1 LPAGGSARWLELM
14 ETVEMNARDIIVIG
28 TSSGGLEA
36 LKELVAQLP
45 PDFPATI
52 FVVRHI
58 GETIETVL
66 PQILEQSGHLTATLA
81 AECEYFKR
89 GHIYCAPSRH
99 HMVIE
104 DDRLRLTKGPKENR
118 FRPAVDPLFRSA
130 ALALGTR
137 VVGVIL
143 TGSLDDGT
151 AGLAAIKHFGGIA
164 IVQDPREARY
174 PSMPQSALR
183 NVHVDYCLPLREIAP
198 LLVNLANDPVSSFF
212 EHSVDENLLI
222 ENRIAFGDFD
232 ALASIDQLGDLSR
245 FTCPACHGA
254 MREIQQANPSR
265 FRCSTG
271 HAYTA
276 ASLLADQNV
285 NLEDILSNTL
295 RALEENVALADY
307 LREYER
313 EMCLPHEGT
322 VLDLEAEKYRAHLIQ
337 MLLLHLNGPFR
348 ASSPTLIENLPAEL
362 TEFVAAT

>member
-1 LPAGGSARWLELM
+1 
-14 ETVEMNARDIIVIG
+14 MNARDIIVIG

-45 PDFPATI
+45 ADFPATI
-52 FVVRHI
+52 FVVRHLSD
-58 GETIETVL
+58 TIETIL
-66 PQILEQSGHLTATLA
+66 PQILEQSGPLTATLA
-81 AECEYFKR
+81 SGSEYFKR

-104 DDRLRLTKGPKENR
+104 DGRLRLTKGPKENR

-143 TGSLDDGT
+143 TGALDDGT
-151 AGLAAIKHFGGIA
+151 AGLAAVKHFGGIA

-174 PSMPQSALR
+174 AGMPQSALR

-198 LLVNLANDPVSSFF
+198 LLVKLANDPVNSYF
-212 EHSVDENLLI
+212 ENSVAENLET

-232 ALASIDQLGDLSR
+232 ALASIDQLGDVSR
-245 FTCPACHGA
+245 FTCPACHSS
-254 MREIQQANPSR
+254 MREIQPAHPVR

-276 ASLLADQNV
+276 ASLLAEQNE
-285 NLEDILSNTL
+285 NLENILSNTL
-295 RALEENVALADY
+295 RALEENVALAKY

-313 EMCLPHEGT
+313 EMWLPQAET
-322 VLDLEAEKYRAHLIQ
+322 VPNVEAEKYRAHLIQ
-337 MLLLHLNGPFR
+337 MLLLHRNGP
-348 ASSPTLIENLPAEL
+348 SSAALLPTLIENIPSEL
-362 TEFVAAT
+362 TKVMAAEVSQRT

>member
-1 LPAGGSARWLELM
+1 
-14 ETVEMNARDIIVIG
+14 MNARDIIVIG

-36 LKELVAQLP
+36 LKELVGQLP
-45 PDFPATI
+45 ADFPATI
-52 FVVRHI
+52 FVVSHL
-58 GETIETVL
+58 GETIGTIL
-66 PQILEQSGHLTATLA
+66 PQILEQSGRLTATLA
-81 AECEYFKR
+81 SGSEYFKR

-104 DDRLRLTKGPKENR
+104 DDRLELTKGPKENR

-143 TGSLDDGT
+143 TGALDDGT
-151 AGLAAIKHFGGIA
+151 AGLAAVKHFGGIA

-174 PSMPQSALR
+174 PGMPQSALN

-198 LLVNLANDPVSSFF
+198 LLVKLANDPVNSYF
-212 EHSVDENLLI
+212 EHSVAENLKI

-232 ALASIDQLGDLSR
+232 ALATIDQLGDVSR

-254 MREIQQANPSR
+254 MREIQANPVR

-276 ASLLADQNV
+276 ASLLAEQKE
-285 NLEDILSNTL
+285 NLENILSNTL
-295 RALEENVALADY
+295 RALEENVELAKY
-307 LREYER
+307 LGEYER
-313 EMCLPHEGT
+313 EMCLPTADT
-322 VLDLEAEKYRAHLIQ
+322 VLDVEAEKYRAHLIQ
-337 MLLLHLNGPFR
+337 MLLLHHNGPLS
-348 ASSPTLIENLPAEL
+348 AGSSPTPIEKAPSQL
-362 TEFVAAT
+362 TELVAATVSQST